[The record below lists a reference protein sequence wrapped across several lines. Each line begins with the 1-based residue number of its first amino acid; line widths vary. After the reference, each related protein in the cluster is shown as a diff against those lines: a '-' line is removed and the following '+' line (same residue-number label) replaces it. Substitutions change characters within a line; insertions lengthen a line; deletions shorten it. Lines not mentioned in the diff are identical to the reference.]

1 MLMMVSS
8 SVVISLTKPINP
20 KASARLGSSCKN
32 PSRDAPT
39 VLLDLEGSLSNSP
52 LDFSTFA
59 YLGLFAINQFCFTL
73 GHRYTNVT
81 HSSIIVGLAPFYTL
95 TLAV

>member
-1 MLMMVSS
+1 MLQQSC
-8 SVVISLTKPINP
+8 LTW
-20 KASARLGSSCKN
+20 
-32 PSRDAPT
+32 RD
-39 VLLDLEGSLSNSP
+39 LSSNSP

-73 GHRYTNVT
+73 GLRYTNVT
-81 HSSIIVGLAPFYTL
+81 HSSIIVGLAPIYTL